1 MRRMADVQ
9 TSDIEA
15 AARELG
21 LADRPVCVHSSLRSF
36 GHVEGGAQSVVDGLL
51 SAGGTVLVPTFSWQA
66 FALPPPDDLR
76 PARNGM
82 ADVASFG
89 APHSRRF
96 SPESNELD
104 DDMGA
109 ISGNVVERRDRARG
123 NHPIASFSAVGPLA
137 ARLVA
142 TQRPADV
149 FAPLRELRS
158 AEGFVLLAGVGLT
171 SMTLLH
177 WAEQEAGRAPFLRWA
192 ADEEG
197 VAAYAAVGGCSAGFD
212 SFEDV
217 LDDRELLVGS
227 SRWRVFHARRS
238 LEAAARAIG
247 ENPFITACDNRDCIR
262 CRDAVAGGPI
272 LRP

>member
-1 MRRMADVQ
+1 MRRMPDVQ
-9 TSDIEA
+9 TSDIEV

-21 LADRPVCVHSSLRSF
+21 LADHPVCVHSSLRSF
-36 GHVEGGAQSVVDGLL
+36 GHVEAGAQSVVDGLL
-51 SAGGTVLVPTFSWQA
+51 SAGCTVLVPTFSWQA

-76 PARNGM
+76 PAGNGM
-82 ADVASFG
+82 AAVASFG

-96 SPESNELD
+96 SSNSNELD

-109 ISGNVVERRDRARG
+109 IPRDVLGRRDRARG

-142 TQRPADV
+142 TQRPTAV
-149 FAPLRELRS
+149 FAPLRELAS

-177 WAEQEAGRAPFLRWA
+177 VTEQEAGRAPFLRWA
-192 ADEEG
+192 ADGEG
-197 VAAYAAVGGCSAGFD
+197 VAAYATVGGCSAGFD
-212 SFEDV
+212 SFEAV

-227 SRWRVFHARRS
+227 SRWRAFRARSS

-247 ENPFITACDNRDCIR
+247 ESPSITTCADGGCRR
-262 CRDAVAGGPI
+262 CLDAVAGGPI
-272 LRP
+272 L